1 VSSSQRCPCCPPACL
16 LLFTLQQ
23 LKIANRQ
30 CKVKASTGCNGLV
43 ISMYLKPRL
52 QPKFTAILVCQQYG
66 IVLDTNYI
74 ALDKI
79 VPNLGFY
86 IQTH

>member
-1 VSSSQRCPCCPPACL
+1 
-16 LLFTLQQ
+16 
-23 LKIANRQ
+23 
-30 CKVKASTGCNGLV
+30 LV